1 MDYEKELKDL
11 NDSIKSE
18 QKKQAEALEAMKKDL
33 KAENVVL
40 LEKYDA
46 AQKTIEKLSVQADT
60 LAVQLKDQKMGGK
73 RENPFKELRDA
84 FTVKKDET
92 KARLKKGEPL
102 TFELKASTIDEA
114 TELSNG
120 TTDLSTAV
128 IVPFREPGIGKA
140 PDRPLT
146 LLDIISR
153 GTINSNRV
161 SWVERS
167 ARTAGAAA
175 VAEGNQYAQSDFTWI
190 QRFAPVEKIGTF
202 VKVTNEALED
212 WDQLM
217 SEINIELFPMIE
229 RTVESG
235 VYSGTGTSPAMQ
247 GITDTSIAAAYTLTT
262 EITGIVTPNLVDVIT
277 AAVAQ
282 IRGQYYTDELTAMVN
297 PYDYAMMTMPKN
309 ADGIYL
315 MPPNL
320 APDRITVAGCRVV
333 VSGLVTAGYVL
344 VGAFKRDTL
353 FVNRGITI
361 KIWDQDSTD
370 PEYDLKTITASVRAV
385 NRLKVP
391 DYNAFVYD
399 ATADIVTAIS
409 S

>member
-1 MDYEKELKDL
+1 VDYEKELKDL

-18 QKKQAEALEAMKKDL
+18 QKKQSEAIEAMKKDL
-33 KAENVVL
+33 KAENVALV
-40 LEKYDA
+40 EKYDA
-46 AQKTIEKLSVQADT
+46 SQKTIEKLSVQADT
-60 LAVQLKDQKMGGK
+60 LATQLKDQKMGGK
-73 RENPFKELRDA
+73 RENPFKELCDA

-92 KARLKKGEPL
+92 KARMKKGEPL

-120 TTDLSTAV
+120 TTDLSSAV
-128 IVPFREPGIGKA
+128 IVPFREQGVGKA

-146 LLDIISR
+146 LLDIVSR

-167 ARTAGAAA
+167 ARTAAAAA
-175 VAEGNQYAQSDFTWI
+175 VAEGNQYAQSDFTYI
-190 QRFAPVEKIGTF
+190 QKFAPVEKIGTF

-212 WDQLM
+212 WDQLL
-217 SEINIELFPMIE
+217 SEINGELFPMIE
-229 RTVESG
+229 RTVESA

-247 GITDTSIAAAYTLTT
+247 GLFDGTSIAAAYSATG
-262 EITGIVTPNLVDVIT
+262 ISGIVTPNLVDVIT
-277 AAVAQ
+277 ACAAQ
-282 IRGQYYTDELTAMVN
+282 IRALYYVDELTAMVN
-297 PYDYAMMTMPKN
+297 PFDYAMMTMPKN

-320 APDRITVAGCRVV
+320 APDRVTVAGCRVV
-333 VSGLVTAGYVL
+333 PSGLVTAGEIAF
-344 VGAFKRDTL
+344 GAFKRDTL
-353 FVNRGITI
+353 FISRGITI

-370 PEYDLKTITASVRAV
+370 PEFDLKTITASVRAV
-385 NRLKVP
+385 NRIKTP

-399 ATADIVTAIS
+399 AISDIVTAIS
-409 S
+409 